1 MGTWSKVVVGV
12 DGSEGSRRALAWAA
26 AEARDH
32 GAGLTVLASW
42 SPPVAIA
49 GPGYSAYPE
58 YGAADLSGAATSEL
72 AAALEA
78 VLGKEPGLPLERI
91 VVEGHAAHRLV
102 EASDGADLLVV
113 GCRGHGGFA
122 GMLLGSVSQ
131 HVAAHARCPVVVV
144 R

>member
-1 MGTWSKVVVGV
+1 MKTWSNVVVGV

-26 AEARDH
+26 EEARDH
-32 GAGLTVLASW
+32 QAGLTVLGSW
-42 SPPVAIA
+42 APPVALS
-49 GPGYSAYPE
+49 GPGFAAYPGYTE
-58 YGAADLSGAATSEL
+58 ADLSAVAEHEL
-72 AAALEA
+72 TAALQA
-78 VLGKEPGLPLERI
+78 VLGDAPDLPVERL
-91 VVEGHAAHRLV
+91 VVEGHPAHRLV

>member
-1 MGTWSKVVVGV
+1 MRTWSKVVVGI

-26 AEARDH
+26 EEAHDH

-42 SPPVAIA
+42 SPPVALA
-49 GPGYSAYPE
+49 GPGYAAYPE
-58 YGAADLSGAATSEL
+58 YGAVDLSGVATAEL
-72 AAALEA
+72 AAAVEA
-78 VLGKEPGLPLERI
+78 VLGEGPELPLERV
-91 VVEGHAAHRLV
+91 VVEGHAAHLLV
-102 EASDGADLLVV
+102 EASAGADLLVV